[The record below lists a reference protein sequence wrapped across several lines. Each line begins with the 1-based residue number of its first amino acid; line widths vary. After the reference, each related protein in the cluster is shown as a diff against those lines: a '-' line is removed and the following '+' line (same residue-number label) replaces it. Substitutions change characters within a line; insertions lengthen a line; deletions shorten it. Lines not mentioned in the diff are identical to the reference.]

1 MPVLNSETELGTDRT
16 AWEGPEESAVFRI
29 AQLALLLAAA
39 EDNNI
44 SMTNLDRLAYFDF
57 FASNPFIILDG
68 ESTEKDSR
76 DRLTLHLAGFTDGQ
90 VTYGSIGHRFATRR
104 ERIRHDLALLITHG
118 LAQVLPDR
126 YTITPVGAEFAIELK
141 TVYAEA
147 YRVAALIVF
156 KRFRGLSETGL
167 RMKAEKLLGKHWLLI
182 DFLADI
188 TTADTT
194 PGGVTAT

>member
-29 AQLALLLAAA
+29 AQLAILLAAA

-44 SMTNLDRLAYFDF
+44 SITNLDRLAYFDF

-118 LAQVLPDR
+118 LAQVLPDQ
-126 YTITPVGAEFAIELK
+126 
-141 TVYAEA
+141 
-147 YRVAALIVF
+147 
-156 KRFRGLSETGL
+156 
-167 RMKAEKLLGKHWLLI
+167 
-182 DFLADI
+182 
-188 TTADTT
+188 
-194 PGGVTAT
+194 